1 MPFTVIQ
8 ACVSLDD
15 IWRSIHEIQW
25 HKGQVQ
31 PVTLLMLTKQLLLRN
46 PVLLAA
52 SLSGPG
58 QLWLTRGFG
67 WNCFINVVNVTCWF
81 TDFPFVRFLLLLNER
96 NYHVIKLMPPAFQ
109 FYIWPSCTCI
119 CHLTLDSKQK
129 IASIHLPSTTR
140 HSLKKKYASRWGCS
154 VRESA
159 GVTLSSADQADALI
173 DHEDKG
179 QWENW
184 GRDDFFPGESG

>member
-1 MPFTVIQ
+1 MTFEDRSMKFSGIKGKFSQLPFSCSQ
-8 ACVSLDD
+8 SSYY
-15 IWRSIHEIQW
+15 WEIQFY
-25 HKGQVQ
+25 
-31 PVTLLMLTKQLLLRN
+31 LL
-46 PVLLAA
+46 P

-67 WNCFINVVNVTCWF
+67 WNCFINMLNFTCWF

-96 NYHVIKLMPPAFQ
+96 NYHVIKLMPSAFQ

-140 HSLKKKYASRWGCS
+140 HSLKKYASRWGCS

-179 QWENW
+179 Q
-184 GRDDFFPGESG
+184 